1 MSCII
6 LALKWFSSF
15 TRSHLGSAWCF
26 ITKQKMHLLK
36 SLLLQGISGF
46 YNTSATQSSDAV
58 PSGCDV
64 VQEAT
69 LCDVWW
75 LVFALTWHVK
85 NYTPGQEENLISPAV
100 SE

>member
-1 MSCII
+1 
-6 LALKWFSSF
+6 
-15 TRSHLGSAWCF
+15 
-26 ITKQKMHLLK
+26 MHLLK

-58 PSGCDV
+58 PSGCDE

-69 LCDVWW
+69 LCDVWR

-85 NYTPGQEENLISPAV
+85 NYTPGQEENLISSAV

>member
-1 MSCII
+1 
-6 LALKWFSSF
+6 
-15 TRSHLGSAWCF
+15 
-26 ITKQKMHLLK
+26 MHLLK

-58 PSGCDV
+58 PSGCDEA
-64 VQEAT
+64 QEDAM
-69 LCDVWW
+69 LSDVWR

-85 NYTPGQEENLISPAV
+85 NYTPGQEENLISSAV